1 GTPVGLPH
9 AVCSALSTA
18 MRVSLLLL
26 LACTAVLAAQARA
39 DEPGEPEVLVRKVQ
53 EYAQKASA
61 MAKSALSRVQ
71 ESEVAQQARYPRV
84 PLATPA
90 CSTTLAW
97 YSAAWGMPFSRISS
111 SFWLSFCRSSSL

>member
-1 GTPVGLPH
+1 
-9 AVCSALSTA
+9 

-71 ESEVAQQARYPRV
+71 GSEVAQQARQ
-84 PLATPA
+84 
-90 CSTTLAW
+90 
-97 YSAAWGMPFSRISS
+97 
-111 SFWLSFCRSSSL
+111 WLSDNVELAKQRLVRFKEQLVQLWKGTAAA

>member
-1 GTPVGLPH
+1 
-9 AVCSALSTA
+9 

-71 ESEVAQQARYPRV
+71 ESEVAQHARQWLLDGAE
-84 PLATPA
+84 LAKQR
-90 CSTTLAW
+90 LARLKEKLVQLW
-97 YSAAWGMPFSRISS
+97 KGTSAV
-111 SFWLSFCRSSSL
+111 

>member
-1 GTPVGLPH
+1 
-9 AVCSALSTA
+9 
-18 MRVSLLLL
+18 MRASLLLL

-71 ESEVAQQARYPRV
+71 ESEVAQQARQ
-84 PLATPA
+84 
-90 CSTTLAW
+90 
-97 YSAAWGMPFSRISS
+97 
-111 SFWLSFCRSSSL
+111 WLSDNMELAKQRLERFKEQLVLLWKGTSAV

>member
-1 GTPVGLPH
+1 
-9 AVCSALSTA
+9 

-71 ESEVAQQARYPRV
+71 ESEVAQQARQ
-84 PLATPA
+84 
-90 CSTTLAW
+90 
-97 YSAAWGMPFSRISS
+97 
-111 SFWLSFCRSSSL
+111 WLSDNVELAKQRLVRFKEQLVQLWKGTAAA